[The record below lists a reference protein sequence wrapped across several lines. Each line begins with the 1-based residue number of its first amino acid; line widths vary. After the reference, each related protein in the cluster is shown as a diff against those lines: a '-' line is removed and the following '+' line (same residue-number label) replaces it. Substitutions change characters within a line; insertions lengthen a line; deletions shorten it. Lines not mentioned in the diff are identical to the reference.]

1 MGLQVFCLRCEPLL
15 FEWSGTVGAAPSRWG
30 IQVGTVQI
38 SGVVDT
44 LQQTRGGSI
53 QGVVMSPK
61 GSRPSVESDV
71 RVVPASEASRDDLR
85 AIFGTRGVGATCLC
99 QRYKL
104 ERNESFGS
112 VPVEVRW
119 DRLID
124 QTDCGNGGERTSGLV
139 GYLDDEAVGWC
150 AVEPRPYYIGL
161 VRTFRVP
168 WDGRDEDRTD
178 LSVWAVTCLFTRAG
192 YRRQG
197 VSRAM
202 AKAAA
207 RFADER
213 GASALEAY
221 PSVSGGSLPEDL
233 HIGTLKTFEDAGFRE
248 VHRPSKRRAVMRID
262 FER

>member
-1 MGLQVFCLRCEPLL
+1 M
-15 FEWSGTVGAAPSRWG
+15 
-30 IQVGTVQI
+30 
-38 SGVVDT
+38 
-44 LQQTRGGSI
+44 
-53 QGVVMSPK
+53 
-61 GSRPSVESDV
+61 
-71 RVVPASEASRDDLR
+71 
-85 AIFGTRGVGATCLC
+85 C

-104 ERNESFGS
+104 ERKESFGS

-119 DRLID
+119 DKLVD

-139 GYLDDEAVGWC
+139 GYLDDESVGWC
-150 AVEPRPYYIGL
+150 AVEPRPNYIGL

-168 WDGRDEDRTD
+168 WDGRDEDRAD
-178 LSVWAVTCLFTRAG
+178 LSVWAVTCLFTRAS

-202 AKAAA
+202 AKAAVT
-207 RFADER
+207 FADER

-221 PSVSGGSLPEDL
+221 PNVSVGSLPEDL
-233 HIGTLKTFEDAGFRE
+233 HVGTLKTFEEAGFRE